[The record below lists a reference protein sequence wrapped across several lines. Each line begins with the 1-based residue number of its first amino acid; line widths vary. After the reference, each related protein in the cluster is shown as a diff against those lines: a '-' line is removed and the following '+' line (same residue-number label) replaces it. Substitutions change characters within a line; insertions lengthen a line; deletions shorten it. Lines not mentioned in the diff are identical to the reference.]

1 MKKIIVTG
9 GSGFLG
15 SHLCD
20 YLIKNNNYVICID
33 NLYSSNINN
42 IKHLTKNKNF
52 QFIEQDIT
60 LPFNFIAD
68 EIYNLA
74 CPASPIYYQNDPV
87 KTIKT
92 NVSGSLNVL
101 DLAYKTNAK
110 VLLASSSEVYGD
122 PIEHPQNETYWGNV
136 NPIGIRSCYDEG
148 KRCAETLFFDFFR
161 QYNLKIK
168 VIRIFNTYGPNMHI
182 NDGRVISNFVVQAI
196 QNKPLTIY
204 GNGEQTRSFCYVG
217 DLINGLVKMMDSND
231 KITGPINLGNPY
243 ECQIKYIAKK
253 IIELTKSK
261 SSIVNKSLPKD
272 DPLKRKPDIHKA
284 RKLLNWEPVIG
295 LEQGIINTINYFK
308 NYLKLI

>member
-168 VIRIFNTYGPNMHI
+168 VTRIFNTYGPNMHI

-204 GNGEQTRSFCYVG
+204 GNGEQTRSFCF
-217 DLINGLVKMMDSND
+217 LI
-231 KITGPINLGNPY
+231 
-243 ECQIKYIAKK
+243 CKY
-253 IIELTKSK
+253 
-261 SSIVNKSLPKD
+261 
-272 DPLKRKPDIHKA
+272 
-284 RKLLNWEPVIG
+284 
-295 LEQGIINTINYFK
+295 F
-308 NYLKLI
+308 

>member
-92 NVSGSLNVL
+92 NVSGSINVL
-101 DLAYKTNAK
+101 DLARKTNAK

-148 KRCAETLFFDFFR
+148 KRCAETLFFDFF
-161 QYNLKIK
+161 
-168 VIRIFNTYGPNMHI
+168 
-182 NDGRVISNFVVQAI
+182 
-196 QNKPLTIY
+196 
-204 GNGEQTRSFCYVG
+204 SF
-217 DLINGLVKMMDSND
+217 
-231 KITGPINLGNPY
+231 
-243 ECQIKYIAKK
+243 QK
-253 IIELTKSK
+253 IIIL
-261 SSIVNKSLPKD
+261 NFSLRFS
-272 DPLKRKPDIHKA
+272 L
-284 RKLLNWEPVIG
+284 
-295 LEQGIINTINYFK
+295 
-308 NYLKLI
+308 

>member
-1 MKKIIVTG
+1 M
-9 GSGFLG
+9 S
-15 SHLCD
+15 
-20 YLIKNNNYVICID
+20 
-33 NLYSSNINN
+33 
-42 IKHLTKNKNF
+42 
-52 QFIEQDIT
+52 
-60 LPFNFIAD
+60 
-68 EIYNLA
+68 
-74 CPASPIYYQNDPV
+74 
-87 KTIKT
+87 
-92 NVSGSLNVL
+92 
-101 DLAYKTNAK
+101 
-110 VLLASSSEVYGD
+110 
-122 PIEHPQNETYWGNV
+122 
-136 NPIGIRSCYDEG
+136 
-148 KRCAETLFFDFFR
+148 
-161 QYNLKIK
+161 
-168 VIRIFNTYGPNMHI
+168 I

-204 GNGEQTRSFCYVG
+204 GNGEQTRSFCYVD

>member
-1 MKKIIVTG
+1 MIIYILAILITLNIWLKK
-9 GSGFLG
+9 
-15 SHLCD
+15 
-20 YLIKNNNYVICID
+20 
-33 NLYSSNINN
+33 
-42 IKHLTKNKNF
+42 KNF
-52 QFIEQDIT
+52 QFIKQDIT
-60 LPFNFIAD
+60 LPFNFNAD

-74 CPASPIYYQNDPV
+74 CPASPIHYQNDPV

-101 DLAYKTNAK
+101 DLAYETNAK
-110 VLLASSSEVYGD
+110 VLLASTSEVYGD
-122 PIEHPQNETYWGNV
+122 PLVHPQNETYWGNV
-136 NPIGIRSCYDEG
+136 NPIGVRSCYDEG

-168 VIRIFNTYGPNMHI
+168 VTRIFNTYGPNMHI

-204 GNGEQTRSFCYVG
+204 GNGEQTRSFCYVD

-243 ECQIKYIAKK
+243 ECQINYIAKK
-253 IIELTKSK
+253 IIELSKSK
-261 SSIVNKSLPKD
+261 SSIVNKPLPKD
-272 DPLKRKPDIHKA
+272 DPLKRKPDIRKA
-284 RKLLNWEPVIG
+284 RKLLNWEPVFS

-308 NYLKLI
+308 NYLNLT

>member
-101 DLAYKTNAK
+101 DLAYETNAK
-110 VLLASSSEVYGD
+110 VLLASTSEVYGD
-122 PIEHPQNETYWGNV
+122 PLVHPQNETYWGNV
-136 NPIGIRSCYDEG
+136 NPIGVRSCYDEG

-168 VIRIFNTYGPNMHI
+168 VTRIFNTYGPNMHI

-243 ECQIKYIAKK
+243 ECQINYIAKK
-253 IIELTKSK
+253 IIELSKSK
-261 SSIVNKSLPKD
+261 SSIVNKPLPKD
-272 DPLKRKPDIHKA
+272 DPLKRKPDIRKA
-284 RKLLNWEPVIG
+284 RKLLNWEPVFS

-308 NYLKLI
+308 NYLNLT